1 MENIKDIKPC
11 FEMEKDGTTYVC
23 MGTFDDNLRH
33 IIVEYKIRPFRCGVL
48 GFYRTPMDYFVN
60 PPPYID
66 HNETIFFVKDEWF
79 STHSEIT
86 LPETHEYAYTLHEDE
101 HSTSEFELE
110 LDNTN
115 ECGHAVYS
123 EKNNSWITYSHPDY
137 QYTLGNSTTLH
148 VARLKKGVNLE
159 PESEPKRPASALY
172 NEINTAIQ
180 NHSNNNGEYDI
191 NLLKIRDLIK
201 NSL

>member
-1 MENIKDIKPC
+1 MGNTKFIKPC
-11 FEMEKDGTTYVC
+11 FEIEKDGNTYVC
-23 MGTFDDNLRH
+23 MGVFHENSVDAHT
-33 IIVEYKIRPFRCGVL
+33 KM
-48 GFYRTPMDYFVN
+48 TP
-60 PPPYID
+60 
-66 HNETIFFVKDEWF
+66 
-79 STHSEIT
+79 
-86 LPETHEYAYTLHEDE
+86 PETHEYYYTLYKIECY
-101 HSTSEFELE
+101 TSEFEIE
-110 LDNTN
+110 IGNIC

-123 EKNNSWITYSHPDY
+123 EKNESWITNSHPDY

-191 NLLKIRDLIK
+191 NLLKIRDLIE